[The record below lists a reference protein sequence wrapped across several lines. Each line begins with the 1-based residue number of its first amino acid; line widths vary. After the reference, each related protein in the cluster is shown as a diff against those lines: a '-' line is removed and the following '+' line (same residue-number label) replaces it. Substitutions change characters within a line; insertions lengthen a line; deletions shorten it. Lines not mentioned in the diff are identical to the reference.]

1 VSSGVLSV
9 RDLYAGYGETT
20 VLNGASLEVPG
31 GEIVALVGRNGAGKT
46 TTLRCITGSLPPAG
60 GSISWRG
67 EDITGLPPMETAR
80 SGIGLVPEERRI
92 FPGLTVEENLRIAG
106 YGSGE
111 DDRGRSIDDVLEE
124 FENLRERR
132 TSLGHNLSGGEQQML
147 AVGRALI
154 NGADIL
160 LLDESTEGL
169 APMIVQR
176 VQELIRELN
185 DDGLTVLMVEQN
197 LAVVMEVADRIYILD
212 QGEIVYDGTPAD
224 LEERPEIRDRHLGVS
239 V

>member
-1 VSSGVLSV
+1 MLAVESLS
-9 RDLYAGYGETT
+9 AGYTETT
-20 VLNGASLEVPG
+20 VLNGVSLDVSD

-46 TTLRCITGSLPPAG
+46 TTLRTITGALTPSHG
-60 GSISWRG
+60 TVTFRG
-67 EDITGLPPMETAR
+67 EEITGLPPMQTAR
-80 SGIGLVPEERRI
+80 LGIGLVPEERRI

-106 YGSGE
+106 YGAAKGGG
-111 DDRGRSIDDVLEE
+111 GRSIEAVLDD

-147 AVGRALI
+147 AIGRALI
-154 NGADIL
+154 NGADLL

-185 DDGLTVLMVEQN
+185 TEGLTVLMVEQN
-197 LAVVMEVADRIYILD
+197 LAVVMDVADRIYVLD
-212 QGEIVYDGTPAD
+212 KGEIVYEGTPAELKD
-224 LEERPEIRDRHLGVS
+224 QPEIRDRHLGVS

>member
-1 VSSGVLSV
+1 MLTVD
-9 RDLYAGYGETT
+9 DLYAGYAETS
-20 VLNGASLEVPG
+20 VLNGVSLEVTE

-46 TTLRCITGSLPPAG
+46 TTLRTITGALGPSQG
-60 GSISWRG
+60 TVTFRG
-67 EDITGLPPMETAR
+67 EEITGLPPMETAR
-80 SGIGLVPEERRI
+80 LGIGLVPEERRV

-106 YGSGE
+106 YGGAT
-111 DDRGRSIDDVLEE
+111 DGGGRSIDTVLDD

-147 AVGRALI
+147 AIGRALI
-154 NGADIL
+154 NGADLL

-185 DDGLTVLMVEQN
+185 EDGLTVLMVEQN
-197 LAVVMEVADRIYILD
+197 LAVVMDVADRIYVLD
-212 QGEIVYDGTPAD
+212 KGEIVYDGTPEE